1 MKRLLLS
8 VLCLGGAGLALLL
21 MNSPSAMGAR
31 TFSNKDLKGDYLF
44 ILAEIRTEPAFGG
57 ATNYCDKAGTI
68 TFDGVSPIG
77 TATASSFTQ
86 RCNVATGPG
95 VGTQFY
101 QVNPD
106 GSFLLDETPAFLDPV
121 HGQIV
126 DNGNSLLLD
135 GTTRTNPNILIFHIV
150 AMKR

>member
-1 MKRLLLS
+1 MKRMLLS
-8 VLCLGGAGLALLL
+8 VLCMGGVGLALLL
-21 MNSPSAMGAR
+21 ADGPNAIGAR

-44 ILAEIRTEPAFGG
+44 ILVEIRTEPAFGG

-68 TFDGVSPIG
+68 SFDGVGPVG
-77 TATASSFTQ
+77 TATVSGFTQ
-86 RCNVATGPG
+86 RCNVATSPG
-95 VGTQFY
+95 VVAQFY

-106 GSFLLDETPAFLDPV
+106 GSFLLDEAPAFLDPV

-126 DNGNSLLLD
+126 DNGNALMLD
-135 GTTRTNPNILIFHIV
+135 GTTRTNSNVLIFHIV